1 MFKEQMMFFLIIIHV
16 FGVFWKKKKKNY
28 EIQWPRPWDQ
38 PTSEGKKLLNALDGG
53 AALSVPPFLWFL

>member
-16 FGVFWKKKKKNY
+16 FGVFWKKKKNY

>member
-1 MFKEQMMFFLIIIHV
+1 MFKEQMMFFLIIIHI
-16 FGVFWKKKKKNY
+16 FGVFWKKKKNY
-28 EIQWPRPWDQ
+28 KIQWPRPWDQ